1 MVEDRLLCPPF
12 PPPPPIPLP
21 FPHRNAFE
29 RGPILPPLQNISSS
43 LPLVYFPHSSLGSI
57 RHSVGSHRLALYPQS
72 VSDRASVRF
81 VLVPTQGEG
90 RKEGAR
96 LTLEKELS
104 FETFDKLCCCDA
116 NFLVGSIYVLTK
128 SLSFDVAG
136 QRCCK
141 KYRTSEFGGFF
152 YTQDLYIYTYTC
164 DTDGYIYTY
173 IFVTSERQ
181 SLQSDRWK
189 VVFFEGRKEMRRTRL
204 STS

>member
-1 MVEDRLLCPPF
+1 M
-12 PPPPPIPLP
+12 
-21 FPHRNAFE
+21 
-29 RGPILPPLQNISSS
+29 
-43 LPLVYFPHSSLGSI
+43 
-57 RHSVGSHRLALYPQS
+57 
-72 VSDRASVRF
+72 RF

-152 YTQDLYIYTYTC
+152 YTQDLYIYTHILVIRT
-164 DTDGYIYTY
+164 DTNIYIYIYTY